1 MRNHNTTLNT
11 IFMTFKHSLSNKIL
25 AYFTPSSMKGIFSL
39 SFIWHFLQETRRK
52 SRKQVKITWLS
63 KSLKFLKIHWRHR
76 ILMPDSR
83 NQEWLQCYRWL
94 LFSWVF
100 TGEKSNNLKQGI
112 FLRPKRKR
120 DKLHRREA
128 RDKITRGRSSL
139 STVLLLLFNKTW
151 AEAVNSRFLTSWHL

>member
-83 NQEWLQCYRWL
+83 MASMLQNTDDYYSLESSQVKKVIISNKESSWGQKESVTNYTAARPGIRL
-94 LFSWVF
+94 LEAAAASALCCCC
-100 TGEKSNNLKQGI
+100 SSI
-112 FLRPKRKR
+112 
-120 DKLHRREA
+120 KLERR
-128 RDKITRGRSSL
+128 L
-139 STVLLLLFNKTW
+139 
-151 AEAVNSRFLTSWHL
+151 